1 MTFEGSLLKLKR
13 GVYLKRSIEKGET
26 ITKED
31 VYYAMPVQDEQF
43 NASEISNIFNN
54 KATRFIKADE
64 PLMKN
69 NVTNEKSDIIESIV
83 SGVNTLLNEA
93 KIPLSGLEKVQISCH
108 YGLQKFNEFGAVI
121 IDKINREYCKKLIVM
136 SANQQHPAHK
146 HIKKEEAFE
155 LLYGD
160 CCLTLN
166 GKKIQLEKGK
176 PVLIARGVEH
186 SFSSENGCII
196 EEISTTHRVGDSI
209 YEDVQINTLDI
220 SDRKV
225 NIKLI

>member
-1 MTFEGSLLKLKR
+1 MF
-13 GVYLKRSIEKGET
+13 
-26 ITKED
+26 
-31 VYYAMPVQDEQF
+31 
-43 NASEISNIFNN
+43 
-54 KATRFIKADE
+54 
-64 PLMKN
+64 
-69 NVTNEKSDIIESIV
+69 
-83 SGVNTLLNEA
+83 
-93 KIPLSGLEKVQISCH
+93 
-108 YGLQKFNEFGAVI
+108 
-121 IDKINREYCKKLIVM
+121 
-136 SANQQHPAHK
+136 ANQQHPTHK

-155 LLYGD
+155 LLHGD